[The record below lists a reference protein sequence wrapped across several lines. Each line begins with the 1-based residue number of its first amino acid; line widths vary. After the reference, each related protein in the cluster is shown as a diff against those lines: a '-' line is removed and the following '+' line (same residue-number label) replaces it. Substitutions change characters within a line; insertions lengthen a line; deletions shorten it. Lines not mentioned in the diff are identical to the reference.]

1 MRRLCLLA
9 LIVAGTSLAA
19 TPRND
24 KNTTT
29 NTRYVESAAE
39 RASGEFKEADV
50 ALPPV
55 PDAGGEG
62 WFDLYVGNGF
72 DKQPRILLDS
82 IALAPDGSVRYVLN
96 IRSAKGY
103 DNLSTEGFLCSDTS
117 LSLNEAKRS
126 AYKIFG
132 YADTVNR
139 RWISARNSEW
149 KPIGSILNTADTVR
163 TVLYRAF
170 CVDGR
175 PDSNAALQQR
185 VRERSGRYAKS
196 LGNPGK

>member
-1 MRRLCLLA
+1 M
-9 LIVAGTSLAA
+9 
-19 TPRND
+19 
-24 KNTTT
+24 
-29 NTRYVESAAE
+29 
-39 RASGEFKEADV
+39 

-62 WFDLYVGNGF
+62 WFDLYIGNAS

-96 IRSAKGY
+96 NRSAKGY
-103 DNLSTEGFLCSDTS
+103 DNVSAEGFLCSNTS
-117 LSLNEAKRS
+117 LSFNEAKRS
-126 AYKIFG
+126 AYKTFG
-132 YADTVNR
+132 YADMVNR

-149 KPIGSILNTADTVR
+149 KPIDSILNTTDPTR
-163 TVLYRAF
+163 IVLYRAF
-170 CVDGR
+170 CADGR